1 MQSTILY
8 IKYIYK
14 DSKKKFRLN
23 LNNKSLASTYIHENV
38 HKIPLDSNQCVN
50 LMYIIDKLLET
61 K

>member
-14 DSKKKFRLN
+14 DSKKLFKLN
-23 LNNKSLASTYIHENV
+23 LNNKSTSSTYIHGHV
-38 HKIPLDSNQCVN
+38 LKIPLDTNQCEN
-50 LMYIIDKLLET
+50 LTFIIDKLLET